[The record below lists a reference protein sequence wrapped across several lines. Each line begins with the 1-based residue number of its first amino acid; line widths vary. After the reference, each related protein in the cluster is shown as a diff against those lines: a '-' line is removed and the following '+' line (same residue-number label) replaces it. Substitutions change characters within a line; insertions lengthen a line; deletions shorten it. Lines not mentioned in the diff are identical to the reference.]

1 MVELIGENMLFDNN
15 KNKGRAGIALAIAYY
30 GANGY
35 TVSLPLN
42 DTQDYDIVIE
52 KDNKFETVQCKVT
65 GRDSKQVSLRT
76 CGCDTKGSKVYKTVI
91 NTNVDYLFC
100 VDKEQNL
107 FHIPILELK
116 KYGNVN
122 ALTLRTEP
130 SKNRNKTYF
139 PSEKYVV
146 KI

>member
-1 MVELIGENMLFDNN
+1 MLFDNN

-52 KDNKFETVQCKVT
+52 KDNNFETVQCKFT
-65 GRDSKQVSLRT
+65 GKDNNQVGLRT
-76 CGCDTKGSKVYKTVI
+76 CGCNTKGSKVYKTVI
-91 NTNVDYLFC
+91 DTNVDYLFC

-107 FHIPILELK
+107 FHIPVSEIR
-116 KYGNVN
+116 KYGNTN
-122 ALTLRTEP
+122 ALTLRVKP
-130 SKNRNKTYF
+130 ALRRNKFSF
-139 PSEKYVV
+139 PSEKYLV